1 MSLFLDY
8 TILTTGV
15 FTSTYTVRTSH
26 SVGTYLLLS
35 LSTVLRRESERE
47 AEMSNCVSY
56 QFVVSGG
63 QYVPTSKVQYL
74 HTYSY

>member
-1 MSLFLDY
+1 
-8 TILTTGV
+8 
-15 FTSTYTVRTSH
+15 
-26 SVGTYLLLS
+26 
-35 LSTVLRRESERE
+35 
-47 AEMSNCVSY
+47 MSNCVSY